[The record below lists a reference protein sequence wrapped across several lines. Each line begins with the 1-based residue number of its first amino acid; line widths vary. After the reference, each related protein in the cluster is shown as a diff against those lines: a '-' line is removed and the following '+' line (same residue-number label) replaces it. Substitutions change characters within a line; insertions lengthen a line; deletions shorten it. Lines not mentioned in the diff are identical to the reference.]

1 MKSINNYVC
10 ISLGDR
16 KDEDEFGLRK
26 EKHGVGQSEKGIL
39 SCTSKDCNSRSQ
51 TIHIWMIF

>member
-1 MKSINNYVC
+1 MKSIHYYVC

-26 EKHGVGQSEKGIL
+26 ERTWWWTVREGDFKLYIQGL
-39 SCTSKDCNSRSQ
+39 
-51 TIHIWMIF
+51 